1 MIKSYQ
7 GQTGPK
13 SILGK
18 KNSSM
23 NALKTGLFAKSTILP
38 FEDEAQYKKHI
49 KQVVISLSPEN
60 AKNARQNI

>member
-1 MIKSYQ
+1 MIKSNQ

-13 SILGK
+13 SIPGQ

-38 FEDEAQYKKHI
+38 FEDEVQ
-49 KQVVISLSPEN
+49 
-60 AKNARQNI
+60 